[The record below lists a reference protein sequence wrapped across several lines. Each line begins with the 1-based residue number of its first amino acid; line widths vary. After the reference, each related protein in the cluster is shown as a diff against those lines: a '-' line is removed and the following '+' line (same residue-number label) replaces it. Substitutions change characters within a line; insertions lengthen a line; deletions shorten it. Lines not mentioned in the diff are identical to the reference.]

1 MWFYYALS
9 ASLLWGLNYTLNAK
23 LLKSVSAMSL
33 MIYQMVLG
41 SIIFLIIV
49 NKSKLV
55 DDFKVACAN
64 RELLFLII
72 ATILISLTASMCIY
86 KSIAYK
92 NAVLAALIETCY
104 PLFTLFF
111 SWLIFKDNFFNIPTF
126 VGTLFI
132 FSGIFI
138 ISRA

>member
-9 ASLLWGLNYTLNAK
+9 ASVLWGLNYTLNAK

-41 SIIFLIIV
+41 SMIFLIIG
-49 NKSKLV
+49 NKAKLLNDLRIV
-55 DDFKVACAN
+55 GNN
-64 RELLFLII
+64 RELFFLILS
-72 ATILISLTASMCIY
+72 TIFISLTASMCIY

-111 SWLIFKDNFFNIPTF
+111 SWLIFKDNFFNFPTLIGSF
-126 VGTLFI
+126 LI
-132 FSGIFI
+132 FMGIFI